1 VTRVVNW
8 FRGRHRL
15 IAELHNLDRAVRE
28 LMNRQYANDVAWDQF
43 ERAHDGLRAD
53 LVAAQTRCSQQDVL
67 LSALGAV
74 ELSKADADG

>member
-1 VTRVVNW
+1 
-8 FRGRHRL
+8 
-15 IAELHNLDRAVRE
+15 
-28 LMNRQYANDVAWDQF
+28 MNRQYANDVAWDQF